1 MRKEGKPL
9 RLIPPRTRTRFKG
22 REAARATTIG
32 RRASMARADVLL
44 LAIAA
49 APQVNNISLPVY
61 LPYLSCA
68 YIGSLHLSAV
78 IPAYNTCI
86 YLTTCLSLSE
96 SALFHTRA
104 RKNSFS
110 CKEMIELKDEEEE
123 MHTKERKR
131 CSQQEYRDRSHEGKS
146 VKERVIQ
153 SVRWS
158 EME

>member
-49 APQVNNISLPVY
+49 APQVNNISTCLLPCLVG
-61 LPYLSCA
+61 S
-68 YIGSLHLSAV
+68 IGSLHLSAV

-86 YLTTCLSLSE
+86 YLTTFLSLSE

-110 CKEMIELKDEEEE
+110 CKEMIELKDEEKE

-146 VKERVIQ
+146 VKERVSQ